1 MAIFK
6 PHPSGEVW
14 RGLKFKQMTNQNY
27 TATTMAGLEEILAR
41 EIIEIGADDVQIG
54 RRSVYF
60 SGDAKMLYKANYC
73 LRTALRILVPVD
85 SYKIHSA
92 DDLYQRGKNFK
103 WEDLFGIDQT
113 FAIQSIVFSDLFNN
127 SMYASLK
134 LKDAI
139 VDRFRYKFGDRPSVD
154 SKNPDILINLHI
166 SNEYCTI
173 SLDSSGESLHKRGYR
188 LDQNEAP
195 MSEVLAAGLIRL
207 SDWDRKS
214 SLTDPMCGSG
224 TIAIEA
230 AMLANGIYPGTIRK
244 NFAFKNWRSFN
255 ADLFSRMEKE
265 VNSDLPEPIRISA
278 SDISRRN
285 IDIAFKN
292 AEAAGVLKLI
302 DFKISDFRTLESTSG
317 NPFLMFN
324 PPYGERLTPDD
335 TNFYSMIGERLKHHY
350 TNATVWII
358 STAQCLKSIGLRPSK
373 KITILNGSLEC
384 SFRKYELYSGTK
396 KVISQ

>member
-1 MAIFK
+1 MK
-6 PHPSGEVW
+6 
-14 RGLKFKQMTNQNY
+14 NQKY
-27 TATTMAGLEEILAR
+27 TATTMAGLEEVLAQ
-41 EIIEIGADDVQIG
+41 EIIEIGADEVQIS
-54 RRSVYF
+54 RRCVYF
-60 SGDAKMLYKANYC
+60 SGDLKMLYKANYC
-73 LRTALRILVPVD
+73 LRTALRILVPID
-85 SYKIHSA
+85 SYKIFSA

-103 WEDLFGIDQT
+103 WEELFGIEQT
-113 FAIQSIVFSDLFNN
+113 FAIQSTVFSDLFNN
-127 SMYASLK
+127 SMFASLK

-139 VDRFRYKFGDRPSVD
+139 VDRFRYKFGDRPSID

-166 SNEYCTI
+166 SNDYCTI

-188 LDQNEAP
+188 LGQNEAP
-195 MSEVLAAGLIRL
+195 MSEVLAAGLLRL

-214 SLTDPMCGSG
+214 NLTDPMCGSG

-230 AMLANGIYPGTIRK
+230 AMLANGIYPGNVRK
-244 NFAFKNWRSFN
+244 NFAFKNWKSFN
-255 ADLFSRMEKE
+255 PDIFKRMEEE
-265 VNSDLPEPIRISA
+265 VQPQGIEPIKIFA

-292 AEAAGVLKLI
+292 AEAAGVLHLI
-302 DFKISDFRTLESTSG
+302 DFKISDFRTLEPNSD
-317 NPFLMFN
+317 NPFLLFN

-335 TNFYSMIGERLKHHY
+335 TNFYTMIGDRLKHHY
-350 TNATVWII
+350 SNATVWII

-384 SFRKYELYSGTK
+384 SFRKYELYSGSK

>member
-1 MAIFK
+1 
-6 PHPSGEVW
+6 
-14 RGLKFKQMTNQNY
+14 MTIQNY
-27 TATTMAGLEEILAR
+27 TATTMAGLEEILAQ
-41 EIIEIGADDVQIG
+41 ELIELGADDVQIG

-60 SGDAKMLYKANYC
+60 SGDQTMLYRANYC
-73 LRTALRILVPVD
+73 LRTALRVLMPID

-103 WEDLFGIDQT
+103 WEDLFGVEQT
-113 FAIQSIVFSDLFNN
+113 FAIQSVTFSDLFNN

-139 VDRFRYKFGDRPSVD
+139 VDRFRYKFGERPSINT
-154 SKNPDILINLHI
+154 KYPDILINLHI
-166 SNEYCTI
+166 SNDYCTI

-195 MSEVLAAGLIRL
+195 MSEVLAAGLLRL
-207 SDWDRKS
+207 SAWDQKS
-214 SLTDPMCGSG
+214 ELSDPMCGSG

-230 AMLANGIYPGTIRK
+230 AMLANGVYPGSIRK
-244 NFAFKNWRSFN
+244 NFAFFNWKSFN
-255 ADLFSRMEKE
+255 RSAYQRMVEE
-265 VNSDLPEPIRISA
+265 IESGRIDAVKIKA

-285 IDIAFKN
+285 IDIAYKN
-292 AEAAGVLKLI
+292 AEVAGVLKLI
-302 DFKISDFRTLESTSG
+302 DFQIADFRTLKPSSE
-317 NPFLMFN
+317 NPFLLFN

-335 TNFYSMIGERLKHHY
+335 ANFYTMIGDRLKQEY
-350 TNATVWII
+350 SNSTVWVI

-384 SFRKYELYSGTK
+384 SFRKYELYTGSK
-396 KVISQ
+396 KGSAEDSKKS

>member
-1 MAIFK
+1 
-6 PHPSGEVW
+6 
-14 RGLKFKQMTNQNY
+14 
-27 TATTMAGLEEILAR
+27 MAGLEEILAQ
-41 EIIEIGADDVQIG
+41 EIIEIGADEVQIG

-60 SGDAKMLYKANYC
+60 SGDLKMLYKANYC
-73 LRTALRILVPVD
+73 LRTALRILVPID

-103 WEDLFGIDQT
+103 WEELFGVEQT
-113 FAIQSIVFSDLFNN
+113 FAVQSTVFSELFNN

-139 VDRFRYKFGDRPSVD
+139 VDRFRYKFGERPSVD

-195 MSEVLAAGLIRL
+195 MSEVLAAGLLRL
-207 SDWDRKS
+207 SDWDQKS
-214 SLTDPMCGSG
+214 ELIDPMCGSG

-230 AMLANGIYPGTIRK
+230 AMLANHIYPGEVRK
-244 NFAFKNWRSFN
+244 DFAFKNWRSFN
-255 ADLFSRMEKE
+255 PDLFKRLEEEIKSNR
-265 VNSDLPEPIRISA
+265 PEPVRISA

-285 IDIAFKN
+285 IDIAYKN
-292 AEAAGVLKLI
+292 AEAAGVQKLV
-302 DFKISDFRTLESTSG
+302 DFKISDFRILEPASDQ
-317 NPFLMFN
+317 PFLLFN

-335 TNFYSMIGERLKHHY
+335 SNFYSMIGDRLKHHY

-384 SFRKYELYSGTK
+384 SFRKYELYSGSK
-396 KVISQ
+396 KVAGDTIQSVT